1 LNLRPRRRHSQDVN
15 LTPLIDVVFLLL
27 IFFMVST
34 TFEKQTRIE
43 VELPT
48 AETVAEQPEEPE
60 KLEILIDRTGRFY
73 LNEREL
79 LNTEPA
85 TLKSAVHRVAD
96 GRADLPVMIKADGA
110 APYQA
115 VITAMDVLS
124 QLGLTRMSF
133 VATRTTE
140 TQ

>member
-1 LNLRPRRRHSQDVN
+1 MNLRPRRRQSQEVN

-48 AETVAEQPEEPE
+48 AETVTEQPEEPE

-85 TLKSAVHRVAD
+85 TLKGAIHRVAD
-96 GRADLPVMIKADGA
+96 GRTDLPVMIKADGA

-115 VITAMDVLS
+115 VITAMDVLT

-133 VATRTTE
+133 VATRTTGTE
-140 TQ
+140 